1 MEEQMEWQ
9 DSYNIGVEIID
20 REHQRLFRI
29 INRLLAYDDDK
40 GQWASQEG
48 IKYFKA
54 HAVKH
59 FDEEEEYMAS
69 IGYPGLETHRKIHR
83 SFRDGTL
90 PALERELVET
100 DYSPDAVEHFL
111 GVCSGWLIG
120 HTLTEDQAIV
130 GSGTSKWGN
139 LLSKDKM
146 AALTKII
153 TQLLFDMFQLES
165 ELVSDTYA
173 GERFGQGVYYR
184 LVYEEGKKS
193 QEVILAL
200 EEKLMVST
208 VGRILG
214 LQTSKLDL
222 MLINAVRYTARQF
235 VDQVLNFFPD
245 GPRKFKAESLLSY
258 EQLQRVFRT
267 KKPQVSLLFNTGKGY
282 FAYCAISP
290 AQEETVTVTPIQAD
304 NAIEEVERYLAD
316 RERDANK
323 PKVLV
328 VDDSA
333 TLREAMRKLLE
344 ADYEVSLAES
354 GVAAIRAISLDRPDM
369 VLLDYEMPVCDGR
382 QTLEMLRSEKSFA
395 DLPVIFLTGRSDPA
409 AVRALLALKP
419 AGYLLK
425 YLKPEDIKHKIDDLF
440 EKLCQGGTPSGVC
453 EK

>member
-1 MEEQMEWQ
+1 MEEQMVWQ
-9 DSYNIGVEIID
+9 DSYNIGVEVID
-20 REHQRLFRI
+20 QEHQRLFKI
-29 INRLLAYDDDK
+29 INRLLAYEGDK
-40 GQWASQEG
+40 GRWASQEG

-54 HAVKH
+54 HAIKH

-69 IGYPGLETHRKIHR
+69 IGYPGLETHRNIHR
-83 SFRDGTL
+83 SFREATL

-100 DYSPDAVEHFL
+100 DYSPDAVKHFL

-130 GSGTSKWGN
+130 GSGTSKWEN

-146 AALTKII
+146 SALTKII
-153 TQLLFDMFQLES
+153 TQLLFNMFQLES
-165 ELVSDTYA
+165 ELVSDTYGA
-173 GERFGQGVYYR
+173 ERFGHGVYYR
-184 LVYEEGKKS
+184 LVYEEGQNS

-200 EEKLMVST
+200 EEKLMVNT

-235 VDQVLNFFPD
+235 VDQVLSFFPD
-245 GPRKFKAESLLSY
+245 SPRKFKTESLLSY
-258 EQLQRVFRT
+258 EQLQRVFQT

-290 AQEETVTVTPIQAD
+290 AQEESVTVTPIQVD

-316 RERDANK
+316 QEENAVK
-323 PKVLV
+323 PSVLV

-333 TLREAMRKLLE
+333 TVRQSMKALLK
-344 ADYEVSLAES
+344 ADYRVSLAES
-354 GVAAIRAISLDRPDM
+354 GVGAIRAITLDRPDM

-382 QTLEMLRSEKSFA
+382 QTLEMLRSEESF
-395 DLPVIFLTGRSDPA
+395 DDIPVIFLTGHSEPE

-425 YLKPEDIKHKIDDLF
+425 YLKPAEIKQKIDGLYA
-440 EKLCQGGTPSGVC
+440 KLCR
-453 EK
+453 

>member
-1 MEEQMEWQ
+1 MEEQMVWQ
-9 DSYNIGVEIID
+9 DRYNIGVEVID

-29 INRLLAYDDDK
+29 INRLKGYEEDK
-40 GQWASQEG
+40 GRWACQEG

-59 FDEEEEYMAS
+59 FEEEEAYMAS
-69 IGYPGLETHRKIHR
+69 IGYEGLETHRKIHQG
-83 SFRDGTL
+83 FRDGTL
-90 PALERELVET
+90 PALERELKVT
-100 DYSPDAVEHFL
+100 NYSADAVKHFL

-130 GSGTSKWGN
+130 GSSTSKWGN
-139 LLSKDKM
+139 LLSTDKM

-153 TQLLFDMFQLES
+153 TQLLFNIFQLES

-173 GERFGQGVYYR
+173 GERFGHGVYYR
-184 LVYEEGKKS
+184 LVYEEGRKS

-200 EEKLMVST
+200 EEKLMVNT

-214 LQTSKLDL
+214 LQTNKLDM
-222 MLINAVRYTARQF
+222 MLTNAVRYTARQF
-235 VDQVLNFFPD
+235 VDQVLDFFPD
-245 GPRKFKAESLLSY
+245 GPRKLKAESLLSY
-258 EQLQRVFRT
+258 EQLQRVFQT

-304 NAIEEVERYLAD
+304 NAVLEVERYLAD
-316 RERDANK
+316 LEKEAQK
-323 PKVLV
+323 PKILV
-328 VDDSA
+328 VDDSS

-344 ADYEVSLAES
+344 QDYEVSLADS

-369 VLLDYEMPVCDGR
+369 VLLDYEMPVCNGR
-382 QTLEMLRSEKSFA
+382 QTLEMLRSEKSFN
-395 DLPVIFLTGRSDPA
+395 DIPVIFLTGRDDPEV
-409 AVRALLALKP
+409 VRALLALKP

-425 YLKPEDIKHKIDDLF
+425 YLKPADIKQKIDELF
-440 EKLCQGGTPSGVC
+440 NKLCR
-453 EK
+453 

>member
-1 MEEQMEWQ
+1 MEEQMVWE
-9 DSYNIGVEIID
+9 DRYNIGVEIID

-29 INRLLAYDDDK
+29 INRLLAYEEDK
-40 GQWASQEG
+40 GQWACQEG

-69 IGYPGLETHRKIHR
+69 IGYEGLETHRKIHQG
-83 SFRDGTL
+83 FRNGTL
-90 PALERELVET
+90 PALERELTAT
-100 DYSPDAVEHFL
+100 DYSPDAVKHFL

-120 HTLTEDQAIV
+120 HTLTEDQAIA
-130 GSGTSKWGN
+130 GSSTSKWGN

-146 AALTKII
+146 TALIRII
-153 TQLLFDMFQLES
+153 TQLLFNMFRLES

-193 QEVILAL
+193 QEIILAL
-200 EEKLMVST
+200 EEKLMVNT

-214 LQTSKLDL
+214 LQTSKLDM

-235 VDQVLNFFPD
+235 VDQVLDFFPD
-245 GPRKFKAESLLSY
+245 GPRKLKAESLLSY
-258 EQLQRVFRT
+258 EQLQRVFQT
-267 KKPQVSLLFNTGKGY
+267 KKPQVSLLFNTGEGY

-316 RERDANK
+316 REEEANK
-323 PKVLV
+323 PKILV

-333 TLREAMRKLLE
+333 TVRQTMEMLLE
-344 ADYEVSLAES
+344 KDYNVTLVDS

-382 QTLEMLRSEKSFA
+382 QTLEMLRSEKSF
-395 DLPVIFLTGRSDPA
+395 DGIPVIFLTSHSEPE

-425 YLKPEDIKHKIDDLF
+425 YLKHAEIKEKIDELF
-440 EKLCQGGTPSGVC
+440 NKLCR
-453 EK
+453 